1 MPITTYHSQPG
12 SPQGGQLTAAVSSSS
27 PPTESNVLES
37 QSWLWSEAEGQLHI
51 TALPP
56 PLPHKPD
63 MVFSKASG

>member
-1 MPITTYHSQPG
+1 MPKTTYYPQPA
-12 SPQGGQLTAAVSSSS
+12 SPQGGQLTAAVSS

-37 QSWLWSEAEGQLHI
+37 QSWLWSEVEGQLHI